1 MAKTRYYL
9 LLNQFLKVFLSLS
22 PIHKKLYLLEYP
34 KSGGTWVG
42 GLISTSTS
50 YLFTEGLP
58 PIHRLRQ
65 VIHTHRPAL
74 LSFGLNSTHMNILLV
89 RNPFDTYISLYYHS
103 LFFNGKGNNVLVDSC
118 RKTLN
123 SEFIPSNFS
132 ASFLSFLNYLLEGR
146 FTYLVAWHSFHEPLS
161 LSRNFYLLR
170 YEDIWDDAPGNLVSM
185 FHALG
190 IPYNYSDLLSSCT
203 QSRSKILAARES
215 FQAIALSKGNET
227 VPFNRRGGYGHWK
240 NILNTQHINL
250 ISQASQPLMHSFGY
264 R

>member
-1 MAKTRYYL
+1 MAKSRTYL
-9 LLNQFLKVFLSLS
+9 LLNQLLKVFVSLS

-42 GLISTSTS
+42 RLVSCSTP
-50 YLFTEGLP
+50 YLFTEGFLP
-58 PIHRLRQ
+58 IQRSRH
-65 VIHTHRPAL
+65 VVHTHRPFL
-74 LSFGLNSTHMNILLV
+74 LNFGINSMRKNILLV

-132 ASFLSFLNYLLEGR
+132 SSFLSFLQYLLDGR
-146 FTYLVAWHSFHEPLS
+146 FTYLAAWHSFHEPLS
-161 LSRNFYLLR
+161 LSHNYYMLR
-170 YEDIWDDAPGNLVSM
+170 YEDVWDDAAGSMVNM

-190 IPYNYSDLLSSCT
+190 IPFDYSDLLSACSL
-203 QSRSKILAARES
+203 SRSQIMAARES
-215 FQAIALSKGNET
+215 FKAISPSKGTDT

-240 NILNTQHINL
+240 NILNSKHINL
-250 ISQASQPLMHSFGY
+250 ITQVSQPMMDTFGY